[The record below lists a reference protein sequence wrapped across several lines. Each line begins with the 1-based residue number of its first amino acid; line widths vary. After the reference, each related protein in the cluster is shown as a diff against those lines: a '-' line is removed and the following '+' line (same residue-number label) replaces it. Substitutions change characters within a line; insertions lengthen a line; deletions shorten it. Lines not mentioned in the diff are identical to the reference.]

1 MVEYAY
7 KWIEAYLSGEAV
19 NEKYTHPQMYACAI
33 DRVILV
39 GAAAK
44 PRDLNSQ
51 LSILF

>member
-1 MVEYAY
+1 
-7 KWIEAYLSGEAV
+7 
-19 NEKYTHPQMYACAI
+19 MYACAI

-51 LSILF
+51 FFFKINAPILIVNVENHAKLLYYIHM